1 MILSDKDISNFND
14 KLNDKTFMLRPVYAS
29 GGRGPVIAYY
39 AIPQNLHYNGYNSP
53 NIPSGPNYSSS
64 SRFGG
69 MYDDDMS
76 KIPEPVITFEFS
88 FSICEKRYDDFFEI
102 FDTVKK
108 SYIDA
113 YVYETPEKMS
123 KIVFSEKSCISKRE
137 STHKIFNRNFKMIEY
152 TFNDKVSSVMC
163 YLKYIEDSIEYF
175 NLIWGYTSEGEEINL
190 LKYNVGSIVSPIADK
205 SVDLMIV
212 DYVYKKYNDLYVIE
226 YKTCQ
231 ILGTDKSHIIKYGE
245 FRVLPDTKLTIS
257 RNNNLDS
264 LLN

>member
-39 AIPQNLHYNGYNSP
+39 AIHHNVYNSP
-53 NIPSGPNYSSS
+53 NTPSGDNYSSS

-69 MYDDDMS
+69 MYDDVMA

-113 YVYETPEKMS
+113 YVYETPEKIS
-123 KIVFSEKSCISKRE
+123 RIVFSEKSCISKRE

-190 LKYNVGSIVSPIADK
+190 LKYNVGSIVSPVADK

-212 DYVYKKYNDLYVIE
+212 DYVYKKNNDLYVIE

>member
-39 AIPQNLHYNGYNSP
+39 AMPQNYSP
-53 NIPSGPNYSSS
+53 NIPNGHNYSSS
-64 SRFGG
+64 GQFVGI
-69 MYDDDMS
+69 YDMN

-102 FDTVKK
+102 FDSVKK

-152 TFNDKVSSVMC
+152 IFNDKVSSVMC
-163 YLKYIEDSIEYF
+163 YLKYIEDTIEYF
-175 NLIWGYTSEGEEINL
+175 NLIWGYTTEGEEINL
-190 LKYNVGSIVSPIADK
+190 LKYNVGSIVSPVADK

>member
-14 KLNDKTFMLRPVYAS
+14 KLNDKTFMLIPVYAS

-39 AIPQNLHYNGYNSP
+39 TMPQYYSP
-53 NIPSGPNYSSS
+53 NIPSVPNYSSS
-64 SRFGG
+64 NRFGG

-76 KIPEPVITFEFS
+76 KIPEPVITLEFS

>member
-14 KLNDKTFMLRPVYAS
+14 KLNDKTFMLKPVYAS

-39 AIPQNLHYNGYNSP
+39 
-53 NIPSGPNYSSS
+53 
-64 SRFGG
+64 GG
-69 MYDDDMS
+69 MYDFLNLPDVMT

-190 LKYNVGSIVSPIADK
+190 LKYNVGSIVSPVADK

-212 DYVYKKYNDLYVIE
+212 DYVYKKNNDLYVIE

-231 ILGTDKSHIIKYGE
+231 IFGTDKSHIIKYGE